1 MNAKVLSTLFPLTIR
16 GRRITLTLLLL
27 SIFTSA
33 IGIQPVNAFGLEPY
47 MKVFEPQID
56 GLSVSVN
63 GFVFSLTGYSGI
75 NWDWG
80 DGNEEKHFFPA
91 SHIYSS
97 YGDYTITVTAY
108 QKVVGPPVWIDW
120 TATETIHVSLSL
132 MVETT
137 NVAGERKDV
146 FDISETVYISGSGYL
161 PSKKYDLYVV
171 EDTTW
176 SGGMGFPDRVSGTE
190 TSVETDVNGDIPAGI
205 VAWKGPLTPGK
216 YDIVIDRNNNGKY
229 DEGIDALDD
238 EDIEVTAGFFVIPEL
253 PLGTLMGIVTCFVA
267 LATFRF
273 KRLIKH

>member
-1 MNAKVLSTLFPLTIR
+1 MNVKALSALFPLTIR

-27 SIFTSA
+27 SILTSA
-33 IGIQPVNAFGLEPY
+33 ISIQPVNASLSRLIVYET
-47 MKVFEPQID
+47 EID
-56 GLSVSVN
+56 GLRVSIKVL
-63 GFVFSLTGYSGI
+63 VLYIYTGI
-75 NWDWG
+75 HWNWG
-80 DGNEEKHFFPA
+80 DGNEEDRGPQA

-108 QKVVGPPVWIDW
+108 LEDPYDIYDW
-120 TATETIHVSLSL
+120 AETKTIHISLRL

-137 NVAGERKDV
+137 DEAGERKDV
-146 FDISETVYISGSGYL
+146 FDIPETVYISGSGYL
-161 PSKKYDLYVV
+161 PSTIYDLYVV

-190 TSVETDVNGDIPAGI
+190 TSVETDVNGDIPAGT

-216 YDIVIDRNNNGKY
+216 YDIVIDRNNNDKY

-238 EDIEVTAGFFVIPEL
+238 EDIEVTAGFFVIPEI

-267 LATFRF
+267 LATFRL
-273 KRLIKH
+273 KRLNFKH